1 MLRIFEIVAIFA
13 GPNMKKL
20 LYMIFMAVAFAAIYH
35 AEMIPAAEL
44 SACMEN
50 VSSQDNRP
58 SDSCNIIKDDGFR
71 GFFAYNAL
79 NGTSEQINA
88 SDNRQVL
95 VYRNTYGGP
104 AGYNPASSK
113 RQHSPGLKWLL
124 EGGITHSFPEKYY
137 FLQHNVNILDRGMSS
152 NSERIHLLRILIV

>member
-50 VSSQDNRP
+50 VSSQDNR
-58 SDSCNIIKDDGFR
+58 SSGTCNTIKDDGFR

-124 EGGITHSFPEKYY
+124 EGG
-137 FLQHNVNILDRGMSS
+137 NVNILDRGMSS